1 MRFRAR
7 RDPEIP
13 TIDLTPMLNV
23 MMAVLAFFVAIAM
36 TLGDSPAG
44 VEVTLPDTEADR
56 PVEPNSDRTL
66 IISLDT
72 ADQATVNGQPLTP
85 AATIATVAQY
95 LTAQPDDAVVLLA
108 APTVAYDDVIRW
120 LVVLREQGGDRVTL
134 GIPSPPT
141 PSNDR

>member
-44 VEVTLPDTEADR
+44 VEVTLPDTDADR
-56 PVEPNSDRTL
+56 PVEPDRDRTL
-66 IISLDT
+66 IIYLDT
-72 ADQATVNGQPLTP
+72 PDQATVNGQPLTP
-85 AATIATVAQY
+85 AATVAAVAQY

-134 GIPSPPT
+134 GIPPPPA
-141 PSNDR
+141 PSSDR